1 MFCPTAVGTRGKG
14 GILFPKRIPPLEP
27 PEKGDGCS
35 PRPPTLSV
43 WCLNNYTRCALHSR
57 WQLCCLTDVAY
68 PLRVIRCGV
77 HGFAMNPC
85 ESLRLATAPYCRE
98 ARVTF
103 AWRRTACGMRHCFAR
118 RIDGCLG
125 RRKLGCTTTRQAER
139 HPQGVCRIRKA
150 SEPPTAAQ
158 QRIIGAETSR
168 IAVPTRLCRAQAS
181 PFRRHRSHSSPRL
194 PINPFLLGVQGGYSL
209 SSEREYPPFSH
220 PARYGVPLYPL
231 GQNAK
236 IEPTLR

>member
-1 MFCPTAVGTRGKG
+1 MRVQWFPCTAQGNGKG
-14 GILFPKRIPPLEP
+14 AILFPQKENSPLIPKR
-27 PEKGDGCS
+27 KGRGAP
-35 PRPPTLSV
+35 PRPRTLAVSILKS
-43 WCLNNYTRCALHSR
+43 CSACG
-57 WQLCCLTDVAY
+57 
-68 PLRVIRCGV
+68 IGCGV

-85 ESLRLATAPYCRE
+85 ESLRLATAPYYRE

-158 QRIIGAETSR
+158 QRIIGAESN
-168 IAVPTRLCRAQAS
+168 RLATPNAATPRAG
-181 PFRRHRSHSSPRL
+181 SSIGKHCSSSSCSL
-194 PINPFLLGVQGGYSL
+194 AILKNLSLGGFKGDIL
-209 SSEREYPPFSH
+209 FCEREYPPS
-220 PARYGVPLYPL
+220 PAGTQGIL
-231 GQNAK
+231 G
-236 IEPTLR
+236 LS

>member
-1 MFCPTAVGTRGKG
+1 MVSLRRAGERQRGAILFPRKENSPPYTPQEKGTRG
-14 GILFPKRIPPLEP
+14 LP
-27 PEKGDGCS
+27 
-35 PRPPTLSV
+35 PRPRTLAVSILKS
-43 WCLNNYTRCALHSR
+43 CSACGLHSR

-158 QRIIGAETSR
+158 QRIIEAEANR
-168 IAVPTRLCRAQAS
+168 IAVLNAATPRAG
-181 PFRRHRSHSSPRL
+181 SS
-194 PINPFLLGVQGGYSL
+194 IGKHCSSSSCSL
-209 SSEREYPPFSH
+209 
-220 PARYGVPLYPL
+220 AM
-231 GQNAK
+231 
-236 IEPTLR
+236 